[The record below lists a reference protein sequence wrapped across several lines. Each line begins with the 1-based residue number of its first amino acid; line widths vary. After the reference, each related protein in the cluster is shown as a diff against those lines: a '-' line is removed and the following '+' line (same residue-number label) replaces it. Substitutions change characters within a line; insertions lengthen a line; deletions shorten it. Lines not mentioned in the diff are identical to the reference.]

1 MGDTP
6 LHLCPTED
14 SAEAGITSQ
23 RPQRI
28 FHGGVFSMPTEGK
41 KGDLKKFGFVVG
53 LRATDMLNN
62 LLIWALDT
70 EAMEGFCLS
79 DSVSIL

>member
-1 MGDTP
+1 
-6 LHLCPTED
+6 
-14 SAEAGITSQ
+14 
-23 RPQRI
+23 
-28 FHGGVFSMPTEGK
+28 MPTEGK
-41 KGDLKKFGFVVG
+41 KGDLKKFGFVIG